1 MHSGFSFLSVA
12 HVELLNE
19 ILARRS
25 STLLERVRRAD
36 VISRSDAE
44 KITTA
49 ISDEVTEN
57 LADDWEPTD
66 YGKAVSA
73 VLAQFNAA
81 RVNEWP

>member
-1 MHSGFSFLSVA
+1 MDSGFSILSAA
-12 HVELLNE
+12 HVDLLNE

-49 ISDEVTEN
+49 ISDEVTK
-57 LADDWEPTD
+57 T
-66 YGKAVSA
+66 
-73 VLAQFNAA
+73 
-81 RVNEWP
+81 

>member
-1 MHSGFSFLSVA
+1 VDSRFSCLGTA

-25 STLLERVRRAD
+25 PTLLERVRQAD

-44 KITTA
+44 EITTA

-57 LADDWEPTD
+57 VDDDWEPTD
-66 YGKAVSA
+66 YGQAVSA